1 MAAAFAR
8 AGIETAQEIRQLG
21 AEAAYARLLA
31 AGTRPHFM
39 AFQALVL
46 GLQDR
51 PFTDADPAGKT
62 ALRARFEA
70 LKAAQGPTSPI
81 DDALAEIGWWQP
93 RGARATP
100 ASALWAATSPAGR
113 RSGRRDPQSH

>member
-1 MAAAFAR
+1 MTAPVDTIRNLGPAMAAAFAR

-51 PFTDADPAGKT
+51 PFTDADPDGKT

-81 DDALAEIGWWQP
+81 DDALAEIGVVAAP
-93 RGARATP
+93 RRKG
-100 ASALWAATSPAGR
+100 
-113 RSGRRDPQSH
+113 DPG